1 MQTITADFPAYLI
14 VSGARRVDIE
24 QEDALGL
31 VWRDDQQDQVNELVS
46 WRWAIVRPTP
56 LRTSLVYSKVN

>member
-1 MQTITADFPAYLI
+1 MQTITADFPAYVV
-14 VSGARRVDIE
+14 VSGARRADIE
-24 QEDALGL
+24 QE
-31 VWRDDQQDQVNELVS
+31 DQVNELVS